1 MIENDVTVSKQE
13 KLSHSN
19 STVTT
24 EYRNGEAFA
33 KLQFTLRVVEMGSLQ
48 FLSLHFRDS
57 DVLKFT

>member
-19 STVTT
+19 SSVTT

-33 KLQFTLRVVEMGSLQ
+33 KLQFTLRVVEMGQ
-48 FLSLHFRDS
+48 FAIPLPSFS
-57 DVLKFT
+57 

>member
-33 KLQFTLRVVEMGSLQ
+33 KLQFTLRVVEMQ

-57 DVLKFT
+57 DILKFT